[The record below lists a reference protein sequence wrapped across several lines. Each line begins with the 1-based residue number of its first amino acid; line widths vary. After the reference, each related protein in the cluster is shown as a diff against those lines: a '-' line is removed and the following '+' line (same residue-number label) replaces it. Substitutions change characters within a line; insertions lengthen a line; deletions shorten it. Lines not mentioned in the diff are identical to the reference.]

1 MVLRFTCG
9 YSRSFCR
16 DGPRWKPIKPRGSS
30 GAGGSD
36 MSSTIPQ
43 RVPSQVPLKLG
54 LPEHILVWMQIANF
68 HQDIGGLWGAP
79 VLIEATD
86 AFRGERVR
94 SMIDGVMVGL
104 MLVFAIYHLV
114 LYAQGRRESVLLA
127 FALLVYSSWDS
138 FWCDGALP

>member
-1 MVLRFTCG
+1 M
-9 YSRSFCR
+9 
-16 DGPRWKPIKPRGSS
+16 
-30 GAGGSD
+30 GG
-36 MSSTIPQ
+36 
-43 RVPSQVPLKLG
+43 
-54 LPEHILVWMQIANF
+54 
-68 HQDIGGLWGAP
+68 P

-127 FALLVYSSWDS
+127 FALLCILVGVRSGVMARYPES
-138 FWCDGALP
+138 FITDWGCRL